1 MIESWKKIT
10 FTQHYPKTDLF
21 RYRAMSYLMIPE
33 KNEINRFLIKSS
45 RDKITFYI
53 CSSSEGSMQMLESFF
68 TRLYPC
74 RTDPIENPLIQTPTI
89 MAIYRLKIRKSSGI
103 FYYPALLQNISMIAS
118 ATENSEIGYEIVIMN
133 KNNRGYA
140 LVNRLHLNNG
150 NADLRNLK
158 FQIKSIYRRAE
169 RESKLKLKSTK
180 GRKFVTVRKR
190 FSADPSIL
198 MNFIRIPEDERLI

>member
-21 RYRAMSYLMIPE
+21 RYRSMSYLMIPE
-33 KNEINRFLIKSS
+33 RNEINRFLIMSS

-133 KNNRGYA
+133 KNNRGYS

-169 RESKLKLKSTK
+169 RESKLKLKSINGK
-180 GRKFVTVRKR
+180 KFVTVRKR

>member
-21 RYRAMSYLMIPE
+21 RYRSMSYLMIPE
-33 KNEINRFLIKSS
+33 RNEINRFLIMSS

-53 CSSSEGSMQMLESFF
+53 CSSGEGSMQMLESFF

-89 MAIYRLKIRKSSGI
+89 MAIYRIKIRKSSGI

-133 KNNRGYA
+133 KNNRGYS

>member
-1 MIESWKKIT
+1 VIESWKKIT

-74 RTDPIENPLIQTPTI
+74 RTDPIENPLLQEQSI
-89 MAIYRLKIRKSSGI
+89 MAVYRLKIKKSSGI

-140 LVNRLHLNNG
+140 VLNRLHLNSG

-158 FQIKSIYRRAE
+158 FQIKGIYRRAE
-169 RESKLKLKSTK
+169 RESKIKLKPIK
-180 GRKFVTVRKR
+180 GKKFAVVRKR
-190 FSADPSIL
+190 FSADPSML